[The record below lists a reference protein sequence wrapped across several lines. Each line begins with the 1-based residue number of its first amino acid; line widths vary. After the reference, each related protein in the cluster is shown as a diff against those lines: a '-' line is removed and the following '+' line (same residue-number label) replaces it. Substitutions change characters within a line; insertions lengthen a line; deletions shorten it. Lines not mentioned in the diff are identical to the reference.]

1 MFAFR
6 LRLIIFR
13 RFVLRFANDF
23 DAANCQSRQIR
34 TNRAEF
40 GENNMELKVYNTLT
54 RKKEEFVPI
63 KSNQVG
69 MYSCGPTVYKY
80 AHIGNL
86 RAYVFMD
93 ELRRVLEYDGY
104 KVKSV
109 MNITDV
115 GHLVSDA
122 DDGEDKMQKSADE
135 TGKTPLEIAAFYT
148 DQFMKDIDALH
159 IKRPTVCPK
168 ATDNIPEMIEIVQA
182 LLEKG
187 YAYQTED
194 GIYFSVE
201 KFPSYGQLSGI
212 NLEDQRHGAR
222 VEVNSFKRHPIDFAL
237 WKKAAPNHLQQWDSP
252 WGMGFPGWHI
262 ECTAM
267 SKKYLGEHFD
277 IHTGGVDHIP
287 IHHENEIAQAE
298 SWLGHKA
305 VNYWMHSEFMLIDGG
320 KMSKSLGN
328 TYTVSDLVAKGFD
341 PVVFRYFCL
350 NVHYRQK
357 INFTWDGM
365 ESAKVAYNKLCNLL
379 VAHKNS
385 SEHTDKEVLAD
396 YQRRF
401 EEAINDDLNVPL
413 AIGVLWTMLKL
424 PRSKDV
430 YELAL
435 KFDKV
440 FALDFDKVKEQKQQI
455 EVPQQVIDL
464 AEQRLSARK
473 EKNWAESDR
482 LRNEIAALGYAVK
495 DTAAGYEITLKQ

>member
-1 MFAFR
+1 MQ
-6 LRLIIFR
+6 LR
-13 RFVLRFANDF
+13 
-23 DAANCQSRQIR
+23 
-34 TNRAEF
+34 
-40 GENNMELKVYNTLT
+40 VYNTLT
-54 RKKEEFVPI
+54 RKKEEFVPL
-63 KSNQVG
+63 KANQVG

-122 DDGEDKMQKSADE
+122 DDGEDKMQKSANE

-159 IKRPTVCPK
+159 IKRPTICPK

-187 YAYQTED
+187 YAYETED
-194 GIYFSVE
+194 GIYYSVE
-201 KFPSYGQLSGI
+201 KFPEYGQLSGI

-237 WKKAAPNHLQQWDSP
+237 WKQAAPNHLQQWASP
-252 WGMGFPGWHI
+252 WGQGFPGWHI

-267 SKKYLGEHFD
+267 SKKYLGERFD

-298 SWLGHKA
+298 AWLGHKA

-328 TYTVSDLVAKGFD
+328 TYTVSDLVAKGYD

-357 INFTWDGM
+357 INFTWDGL
-365 ESAKVAYNKLCNLL
+365 EAAKVAYNKLCGLL

-385 SEHTDKEVLAD
+385 AEKTDQAVLD
-396 YQRRF
+396 DFERRF
-401 EEAINDDLNVPL
+401 DEAINDDLNVPL

-424 PRSKDV
+424 PRSADV
-430 YELAL
+430 YKLAL
-435 KFDKV
+435 KFDKI

-455 EVPQQVIDL
+455 EVPAEVAAL
-464 AEQRLSARK
+464 AEQRFAARK
-473 EKNWAESDR
+473 QKNWAESDR
-482 LRNEIAALGYAVK
+482 LRDQLATMGYAVK
-495 DTAAGYEITLKQ
+495 DTATGYEITLK